1 MNLRQKFYFGFG
13 IPLTALILVGTYALY
28 SFRRIDRQVQ
38 TIYDDRMMPLMQIKA
53 VSDGYAIT
61 AIDVANKLEMGIL
74 SPIAAQQELDRA
86 RLSIDDNWEQ
96 YKSTYLTQDEAA
108 QVATIE
114 AQFEPADTAIK
125 ALSTAIRRNETNWS
139 PLRSALYVAI
149 DPLATNLSR
158 LMELQ
163 VNVATMERQKAKAIY
178 QQTWWVFVPLLGIA
192 VGVGSLIGF
201 WIVRQSLTVAL
212 QEAIDSI
219 ERATSEIA
227 TVASEQERI
236 VAQQASAIQE
246 TATSTAELSSTARQ
260 AVQQANETQANA
272 QQALSLTND
281 GSHSVGVIR
290 SEIETLQDSVQS
302 IAANVTLL
310 QQRANEIGS
319 ISTLVSDLATQTN
332 MLALNAA
339 VEAVRA
345 GQFGKGFGVVAT
357 EIRTLADRSRGSAAR
372 IHELVA
378 EIEHSIEG
386 TAKATVSSTQLATSN
401 AQQAAET
408 TAVLS
413 GVVAAIDLVNLGNQQ
428 NLLTTQQQERAIDQ
442 VALAMQDFS
451 HTAHETSMG
460 ISQLRQGADSL
471 KSAIEHL
478 RSLL

>member
-13 IPLTALILVGTYALY
+13 IPLVALVLVGTYALY

-38 TIYDDRMMPLMQIKA
+38 TIYDDRMMPLMQLKA

-61 AIDVANKLEMGIL
+61 AIDVANKLEMGAL
-74 SPIAAQQELDRA
+74 SPIAAQQELDLARA
-86 RLSIDDNWEQ
+86 SIDEHWLQ
-96 YKSTYLTQDEAA
+96 YKSTYLTPEEAA
-108 QVATIE
+108 RVATIE
-114 AQFEPADTAIK
+114 SQLGSADAAIN
-125 ALSTAIRRNETNWS
+125 ALSIAIGRNETNWS
-139 PLRSALYVAI
+139 PLRADLYQAI
-149 DPLATNLSR
+149 DPLSENLTE
-158 LMELQ
+158 LMQLQ
-163 VNVATMERQKAKAIY
+163 LDVATMERQKAKAIY
-178 QQTWWVFVPLLGIA
+178 QQTWWVFVPLLGVAI
-192 VGVGSLIGF
+192 GFGSPIGF
-201 WIVRQSLTVAL
+201 WIVRQSLTIAL
-212 QEAIDSI
+212 REAISSI
-219 ERATSEIA
+219 EGATSEIA

-246 TATSTAELSSTARQ
+246 TATSTSELSSTARQ
-260 AVQQANETQANA
+260 SVQQANETQSNA
-272 QQALSLTND
+272 QRALNLTNE
-281 GSHSVGVIR
+281 GSHSVSVIR

-302 IAANVTLL
+302 IAENVTLL

-378 EIEHSIEG
+378 EIERSIAS

-408 TAVLS
+408 TTVLS
-413 GVVAAIDLVNLGNQQ
+413 GVVSAIDLVNLGNQQ

-442 VALAMQDFS
+442 VAIAMQDFS

-460 ISQLRQGADSL
+460 ISQLRLGAEGL

-478 RSLL
+478 KSLL

>member
-13 IPLTALILVGTYALY
+13 IPLTALILVGSYALY

-38 TIYDDRMMPLMQIKA
+38 TIYDDRMMPLMQLKA

-61 AIDVANKLEMGIL
+61 TIDVANKLEMGIV
-74 SPIAAQQELDRA
+74 SPIAARQTLDRT
-86 RLSIDDNWEQ
+86 RLRIDEHWEQ
-96 YKSTYLTQDEAA
+96 YKSTYLTQKEAA
-108 QVATIE
+108 QIATIE
-114 AQFEPADTAIK
+114 AQFEPADTAIE
-125 ALSTAIRRNETNWS
+125 ALSAAIDRNETDWS
-139 PLRSALYVAI
+139 PLRFALYEAI
-149 DPLATNLSR
+149 DPLAMSLNELMNLQ
-158 LMELQ
+158 LT
-163 VNVATMERQKAKAIY
+163 VATMERQKAKTIY

-192 VGVGSLIGF
+192 VGVGSPLGF

-260 AVQQANETQANA
+260 AVQQANESQSNA

-290 SEIETLQDSVQS
+290 SEIEMLQDSVQS

-378 EIEHSIEG
+378 EIEHSIES
-386 TAKATVSSTQLATSN
+386 TAKATVSSTRLATSN
-401 AQQAAET
+401 AQQAADT

-413 GVVAAIDLVNLGNQQ
+413 GVVSAIDLVNFGNQQ

-442 VALAMQDFS
+442 VATAMQDFS

-460 ISQLRQGADSL
+460 ISQLRQGAESL
-471 KSAIEHL
+471 KQAIEHL